1 MAAHRNDLAMMT
13 LLLGMGAEVNSIG
26 FGGQTPLMECC
37 FNGSVEG
44 VKLMMLAG
52 ATVTTVNAQ
61 NATSLHLVARGIG
74 HHPNL
79 KSKGVDVAQI
89 EKDRVN
95 IVQLLLKAGV
105 DPSLEDNRSRTALEE
120 CIIQEGFD
128 SEMAKVLLRVSPPPQ
143 FNKRRKKKQPVS
155 QKPMSEAE
163 NRLSLSKQ
171 HLTFPRKKDISD
183 DILIATL
190 KEQTRNMSLSQA
202 TTAMISE
209 KALEDKFWKAVDGK
223 MPLSLFYIH
232 RYLYVL
238 FFYIPMMILNNT
250 FSLFPFLSPNQTTFF
265 DIYRSRPLCGSPL
278 YRGWRERQRK

>member
-1 MAAHRNDLAMMT
+1 MAAHRNDIAMMT

-105 DPSLEDNRSRTALEE
+105 DPSLEDNRCRTALEE

-143 FNKRRKKKQPVS
+143 FNKRKKKQPAS

-223 MPLSLFYIH
+223 MPSLHVCCIFIFSCCVSICFIC
-232 RYLYVL
+232 LV
-238 FFYIPMMILNNT
+238 FMMILVLSVHAT
-250 FSLFPFLSPNQTTFF
+250 FFFPFSVFSPLSPNH
-265 DIYRSRPLCGSPL
+265 RSFYYLL
-278 YRGWRERQRK
+278 